1 MLDKRNFYINGKWV
15 KPLKTNDLEVI
26 NPSSEEPFAVISL
39 GSKDDTDSAVKAAK
53 KAFDKW
59 KETSK
64 EERIKLLEK
73 LLTIYKKRSKE
84 MSEAISMEM
93 GSPIDYSSST
103 HTTSGQSH
111 LEDFILR
118 LKEFNFEEHFDSKS
132 NNHIS
137 YEPIGVCGLIT
148 PWNWPIN
155 QIALKVIPAFAAGCT
170 MVLKPSE
177 IAPISGMLFA
187 EMIDEAGF
195 PSGVFNLVNGDGA
208 GVGTNI
214 SSHPDIDMIS
224 FTGSTR
230 AGKLISKNAADTIKR
245 VCLEL
250 GGKGGNIVF
259 ADSYPNAVRDGIRN
273 VMSNSGQSCDAP
285 TRMLVEKSIYEKAI
299 KEAANEANKIKVDIA
314 SKKGDHIGPV
324 VSKVQYDKII
334 NLIKSGIDEGATLAT
349 GGPELPN
356 NLNKGYF
363 IKPTIFTNV
372 TNDMEIAKKEIFGP
386 VLSIIPFETEE
397 EAIKITNDTEYGLGN
412 YLQTEDKKKAKRVA
426 KKLRSGIVYIN
437 GKAADSG
444 TPFGGYRQSGNGR
457 EGGTWG
463 LEEGGKLRRYAHI
476 GTGNY
481 NPATARVYTD
491 FGLLTS
497 HRQITRDI
505 ADIFNR
511 MTGFARPP
519 RYRSLLV
526 APHHMRKHLLKR
538 IRRETKHAKKG
549 EPASML
555 FKCNALTDPEI
566 IDTLYE
572 ASRAGVQIDLLVR
585 GVCCLVP
592 GVPDQSQTIRVRSVV
607 GRFLEHSRAY
617 WFENGGKHELYIGS
631 ADLMQ
636 RNLDR
641 RVEVLTPV
649 VDPDIARTIRTR
661 ILDLYLEDC
670 ERSRVLQSD
679 GEYVRLRG
687 DEPGLDVQESLLEA
701 KRR

>member
-1 MLDKRNFYINGKWV
+1 MIDKRNFYINGKWV
-15 KPLKTNDLEVI
+15 EPSKSNDFEVI
-26 NPSSEEPFAVISL
+26 NPSNEEPIAVISL
-39 GSKDDTDSAVKAAK
+39 GSKEDTDSAIKAAK
-53 KAFDKW
+53 KAFIEW
-59 KETSK
+59 KETSIK
-64 EERIKLLEK
+64 ERINFLEK
-73 LLTIYKKRSKE
+73 LLKIYKKRSNE

-118 LKEFNFEEHFDSKS
+118 LKEFSFEKHFDSKS

-137 YEPIGVCGLIT
+137 HEPIGVCGLIT

-170 MVLKPSE
+170 MILKPSE

-187 EMIDEAGF
+187 EMIDEADF

-208 GVGTNI
+208 GVGTYI
-214 SSHPDIDMIS
+214 SGHPDIDMIS

-285 TRMLVEKSIYEKAI
+285 TRMLVEKNIYERAI
-299 KEAANEANKIKVDIA
+299 KEAADEANKIKVDVA
-314 SKKGDHIGPV
+314 SKKGNHIGPV

-334 NLIKSGIDEGATLAT
+334 NLIKSGINEGATLAA
-349 GGPELPN
+349 GGPDLPK
-356 NLNKGYF
+356 NLSKGYF

-372 TNDMEIAKKEIFGP
+372 TNNMEIAKKEIFGP

-412 YLQTEDKKKAKRVA
+412 YLQTEDKEKAKRVA

-437 GKAADSG
+437 GKAADAG

-463 LEEGGKLRRYAHI
+463 LEE
-476 GTGNY
+476 
-481 NPATARVYTD
+481 
-491 FGLLTS
+491 
-497 HRQITRDI
+497 
-505 ADIFNR
+505 
-511 MTGFARPP
+511 
-519 RYRSLLV
+519 
-526 APHHMRKHLLKR
+526 
-538 IRRETKHAKKG
+538 
-549 EPASML
+549 
-555 FKCNALTDPEI
+555 
-566 IDTLYE
+566 
-572 ASRAGVQIDLLVR
+572 
-585 GVCCLVP
+585 
-592 GVPDQSQTIRVRSVV
+592 
-607 GRFLEHSRAY
+607 
-617 WFENGGKHELYIGS
+617 
-631 ADLMQ
+631 
-636 RNLDR
+636 
-641 RVEVLTPV
+641 
-649 VDPDIARTIRTR
+649 
-661 ILDLYLEDC
+661 YLE
-670 ERSRVLQSD
+670 VKTIT
-679 GEYVRLRG
+679 GW
-687 DEPGLDVQESLLEA
+687 
-701 KRR
+701 K